1 MTEKMVKVTK
11 AMCINSLLEREDLTE
26 DERKYLTHELELIAK
41 KSSYKSK
48 EDKAKAEE
56 NVKLENEILMIL
68 NSTEVGLTCSKIA
81 AECTKK
87 LGKDFTPQRITPR
100 LKNLVEQN
108 LIEKYAE
115 KGLGYY
121 RVLE

>member
-11 AMCINSLLEREDLTE
+11 AMCINSLLKREDLTE

-56 NVKLENEILMIL
+56 NVKIENTILSIL
-68 NSTEVGLTCSKIA
+68 TDSETGMTCSTIA
-81 AECTKK
+81 VDCSVK
-87 LGKDFTPQRITPR
+87 LNKDFTPQRITPR
-100 LKNLVEQN
+100 LKSLKDNG
-108 LIEKYAE
+108 LITSYKE
-115 KGLGYY
+115 KGFSYY
-121 RVLE
+121 KALE